1 MNRFKS
7 IGLRIISIIGLSF
20 ILYTVVFITIVDIR
34 LEKGFTDYFQTDLVD
49 EEESV
54 TTEIQDYQKTTD
66 SACLWIKKLVEEEY
80 NARGLEAAFLDNL
93 CKNTKEIYKI
103 DSVAFT
109 DRKGRQVT
117 SSSYGSIPG
126 EKYLSSVLN
135 GRDVS
140 IIQKEGVDLFAVSG
154 LPIMNNGLVCGAV
167 LMRTKVS
174 TQEFVDS
181 ISEFMGLEFTI
192 FEGNTR
198 AYTSLDGMK
207 GTQADIKFI
216 QAAERGERAISTAI
230 INGEKYL
237 VNYFP
242 YYDNEEKFLTTMFVG
257 KPMSDIDEISSGVF
271 LPLLIFAITFTI
283 AILLIV
289 VAIVYETI
297 LKKLKFLLKAVKN
310 LSSGEADLTY
320 RLPIKGGDE
329 LDEIGRNIN
338 TFLEILQDI
347 ITKLNGAQTELARI
361 GENLGTN
368 SQQSAS
374 ATAEIMANIE
384 SVRKQSQSQSEA
396 VTNTS
401 NVLKQSNITVEN
413 LGDLINNQTAG
424 ITQSSAAIE
433 EMLGNITSVTNSVRK
448 MADSFKALDNQ
459 ISSGNSKMS
468 NVAEKV
474 NLMSEQSSMLLQ
486 ANNMIASVASQTNL
500 LAMNAAIEAAH
511 AGEAGRGFSVVA
523 DEIRKLAETSSAQSK
538 NINEE
543 LKKIS
548 LSISEVVNLSNDT
561 RNAFDAIVSQVGETE
576 QLMIQID
583 NAMSEQESASHQI
596 LDALSDMRNQSMEV
610 NEKSG
615 ELKAGVKD
623 VMADM
628 GDVNQISDV
637 ILGSMDEMA
646 AGSKEISASSQS
658 VSDLALQTK
667 QNIDVMNGLLEQFK
681 V

>member
-7 IGLRIISIIGLSF
+7 IGVRIISIIGISF
-20 ILYTVVFITIVDIR
+20 ILYTIVFITLVDIR
-34 LEKGFTDYFQTDLVD
+34 LEKGFADYFQTDLVD

-66 SACLWIKKLVEEEY
+66 SACLWIKNVVEEEY
-80 NARGLEAAFLDNL
+80 DARGLDVAFLNNL
-93 CKNTKEIYKI
+93 CENTKEIYAI

-109 DRKGRQVT
+109 DIKGRQLT
-117 SSSYGSIPG
+117 ASSFGSIPD

-135 GRDVS
+135 GKDVS

-154 LPIMNNGLVCGAV
+154 LPIKNNGLVKGAV

-174 TQEFVDS
+174 TQEFVDT
-181 ISEFMGLEFTI
+181 ISDFMGLEFTI

-207 GTQADIKFI
+207 GTQADNRFI
-216 QAAERGERAISTAI
+216 QAAEKGERSISTAI
-230 INGEKYL
+230 IAGQKYL

-242 YYDNEEKFLTTMFVG
+242 YYDNEDNFLTTMFVG

-283 AILLIV
+283 TVLLIV
-289 VAIVYETI
+289 IAIVYETI

-338 TFLEILQDI
+338 TFIEILQDI
-347 ITKLNGAQTELARI
+347 ITRLNGAQTELARI

-396 VTNTS
+396 VSNTS

-433 EMLGNITSVTNSVRK
+433 EMLGNITSVTTSVRK

-511 AGEAGRGFSVVA
+511 AGEAGKGFSVVA

-548 LSISEVVNLSNDT
+548 LSISEVVNLSSDT

-576 QLMIQID
+576 QLMVQID

-623 VMADM
+623 VMDDM
-628 GDVNQISDV
+628 GNVNQISDV

-667 QNIDVMNGLLEQFK
+667 QNIDVMNELLGQFK

>member
-7 IGLRIISIIGLSF
+7 IGVRIISIIGLSF
-20 ILYTVVFITIVDIR
+20 ILYTIVFITLVDIR
-34 LEKGFTDYFQTDLVD
+34 LEKGFTDYFQSDLVD

-66 SACLWIKKLVEEEY
+66 SACLWMKNVVEEEY
-80 NARGLEAAFLDNL
+80 DARGLETAFLDNL
-93 CKNTKEIYKI
+93 CENSKEIYEI
-103 DSVAFT
+103 DSVVFT

-117 SSSYGSIPG
+117 SSSYGSIPD
-126 EKYLSSVLN
+126 EKYLSAVLN

-140 IIQKEGVDLFAVSG
+140 IIQKEGIDLFAVSG
-154 LPIMNNGLVCGAV
+154 LPIMNNGIVCGSV
-167 LMRTKVS
+167 LMRTKVT
-174 TQEFVDS
+174 TQEFVES
-181 ISEFMGLEFTI
+181 ISDFMGLEFTI

-198 AYTSLDGMK
+198 VYTTLEGMK
-207 GTQADIKFI
+207 GTQADNKFI
-216 QAAERGERAISTAI
+216 QAAERGERTISTAI

-257 KPMSDIDEISSGVF
+257 KPMSDINEISSGVF

-289 VAIVYETI
+289 IAIVYETI

-320 RLPIKGGDE
+320 RLPIKGRDE

-576 QLMIQID
+576 QLMVQID

-615 ELKAGVKD
+615 ELKTGVKD